1 MKFFYFFVT
10 VSLIGISCRK
20 NSTIYNGFIKN
31 DTKTD
36 ITFKI
41 IADSSLADSFNLASK
56 SSVLVFT
63 YQEEG
68 DFELYDCTSFFD
80 TLYFTRND
88 TDFFL
93 VPLYLP
99 KTNPSSSLCAPVH
112 GKIVPFAEI
121 VSL

>member
-31 DTKTD
+31 DTKSD

-93 VPLYLP
+93 VPDSSEIATSSFLNS
-99 KTNPSSSLCAPVH
+99 KTRTHDCYV
-112 GKIVPFAEI
+112 KIQ
-121 VSL
+121 